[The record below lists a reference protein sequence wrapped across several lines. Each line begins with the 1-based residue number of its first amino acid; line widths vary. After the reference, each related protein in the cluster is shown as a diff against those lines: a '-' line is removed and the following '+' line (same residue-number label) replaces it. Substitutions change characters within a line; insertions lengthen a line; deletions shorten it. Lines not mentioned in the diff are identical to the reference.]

1 MLPRKKVHKE
11 MVAHARSLGINILF
25 AYCDLKKDPLILARA
40 KHKLGQ
46 LIIEYVDEHKHP
58 WGGFIVLSLPK
69 RYETPDAKEQEIEPV
84 YISFGFHST
93 ATELFETFLSDCEEL
108 VKLFSLEDTGDESD
122 SNKADD

>member
-1 MLPRKKVHKE
+1 MLPRKKVYKE

-25 AYCDLKKDPLILARA
+25 SYCALKKDPLILARA

-46 LIIEYVDEHKHP
+46 LIIEHVEGLAHP

-93 ATELFETFLSDCEEL
+93 ATELFETFLSDCEEI
-108 VKLFSLEDTGDESD
+108 VKLFSLEDAVNDPD